1 MNNSY
6 MQFMRQNCFDAS
18 MPEHPLLQRGNAL
31 TIPVLCLAL
40 QVAMGQSLALAWY
53 AWEKDPQMNNSCS
66 AQNIWQPAISFNRNL
81 GVD

>member
-1 MNNSY
+1 

-40 QVAMGQSLALAWY
+40 QVAMGGTIFGLVCLGDLGERSSNEQLLQRPKYLAA
-53 AWEKDPQMNNSCS
+53 CHFF
-66 AQNIWQPAISFNRNL
+66 QPTGI
-81 GVD
+81 